1 MNRGAGLLLLGL
13 GAAGLAGTAIHL
25 AGASSRR
32 RGISRAVS
40 GVLAEAA
47 SEPRSARGRRG
58 TTAKTR
64 AHVSKRMS
72 IDERVAILRDVG
84 WRSLKDPAM
93 RKLALQITQSC
104 QARDAACEARAIY
117 DWVRKNIR
125 YTGDIGPHHHGR
137 KGPYEGIDLFQS
149 PARTVEFGGGDCD
162 DHSLL
167 VCNLAIANGFACT
180 YRITG
185 PSKSPNDD
193 WSHIYP
199 MVGMPKNDPKK
210 LLALDTTL
218 PGNMFGREAPY
229 GKKRDYKA

>member
-1 MNRGAGLLLLGL
+1 MNRTAGMLLLGI
-13 GAAGLAGTAIHL
+13 GAAGLAGAAIHL

-32 RGISRAVS
+32 RGLSRAVA
-40 GVLAEAA
+40 GVLSEAA
-47 SEPRSARGRRG
+47 SDQPTRAGRR

-64 AHVSKRMS
+64 VHAKKRMT
-72 IDERVAILRDVG
+72 IDERVDILRDVG
-84 WRSLKDPAM
+84 HRSLQDPAM
-93 RKLALQITQSC
+93 RKLALQITKHC
-104 QARDAACEARAIY
+104 QARDAGCEAKAIY

-137 KGPYEGIDLFQS
+137 KGVYEGVDLFQGPS
-149 PARTVEFGGGDCD
+149 RTVEFGGGDCD

-199 MVGMPKNDPKK
+199 MLGMPKNDPKK

-229 GKKRDYKA
+229 GKKRDYRA